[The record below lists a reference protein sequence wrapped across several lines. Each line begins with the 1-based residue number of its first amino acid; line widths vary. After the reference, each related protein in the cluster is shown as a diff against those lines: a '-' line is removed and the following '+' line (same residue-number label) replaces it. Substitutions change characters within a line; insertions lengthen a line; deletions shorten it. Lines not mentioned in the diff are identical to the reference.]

1 MDYYQKNLEILEK
14 YYPGMKHSIE
24 KTINEEQRI
33 VITEEISSD
42 GERIL
47 KIFQKEKSWYL
58 AGKRNAKQP
67 PHDWFLEQGEIP
79 ENYTYIWDREYWLFE
94 RID

>member
-14 YYPGMKHSIE
+14 YYPGMKHSIK

-47 KIFQKEKSWYL
+47 KIFQKRKV
-58 AGKRNAKQP
+58 G
-67 PHDWFLEQGEIP
+67 I
-79 ENYTYIWDREYWLFE
+79 
-94 RID
+94 